1 MGYLYMQ
8 IMKVRKVEMEL
19 KKKEGKKGGGGE
31 TKEEDWKRRGS
42 VMD

>member
-1 MGYLYMQ
+1 
-8 IMKVRKVEMEL
+8 MEL

-42 VMD
+42 VMDWSESGNTVWLDFF